1 MRVFAL
7 LRPPFPVDNE
17 RVGELL
23 EIAGN
28 AMELVEGG
36 VTGEPLDQA
45 LVVITIAFDELQDLG
60 YVVYWEY

>member
-17 RVGELL
+17 HVGELL
-23 EIAGN
+23 EVAGD

-36 VTGEPLDQA
+36 VTGEPLDLA
-45 LVVITIAFDELQDLG
+45 LAAIATAFDELQDLG

>member
-1 MRVFAL
+1 MRVFAM

-17 RVGELL
+17 RVGQLL
-23 EIAGN
+23 EVAGA

-36 VTGEPLDQA
+36 VDGAELDQA
-45 LVVITIAFDELQDLG
+45 LVVISIAFDELQDLG